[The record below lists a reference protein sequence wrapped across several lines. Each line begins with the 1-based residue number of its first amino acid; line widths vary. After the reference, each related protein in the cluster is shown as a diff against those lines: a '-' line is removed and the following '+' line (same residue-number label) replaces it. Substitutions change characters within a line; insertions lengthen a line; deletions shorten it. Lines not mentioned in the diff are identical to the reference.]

1 MGDKTKK
8 PRLKPVLL
16 FDDPELAE
24 RIEKKLAKE
33 QGYTDEDSEEAES
46 DGQKTKGGKKQK
58 KISSMK
64 KHQKKKPEEDEDE

>member
-24 RIEKKLAKE
+24 RIEQELAKE

-64 KHQKKKPEEDEDE
+64 KHQKKKPEQEDE